1 MAAVSH
7 VVFDLGV
14 MVDHQRSVVRG
25 LNSVLKSLVRRIN
38 SSGDVAIYAFRGFG
52 LKLPIHAPFWVFWG
66 IFYHMASAIAVTPK
80 RTVLGRKH
88 VV

>member
-14 MVDHQRSVVRG
+14 MVDHQRRVVRG

-52 LKLPIHAPFWVFWG
+52 LKLPIHAPFWVFLG
-66 IFYHMASAIAVTPK
+66 HIFPYGVTHCCYPQKDRPWAVA
-80 RTVLGRKH
+80 
-88 VV
+88 